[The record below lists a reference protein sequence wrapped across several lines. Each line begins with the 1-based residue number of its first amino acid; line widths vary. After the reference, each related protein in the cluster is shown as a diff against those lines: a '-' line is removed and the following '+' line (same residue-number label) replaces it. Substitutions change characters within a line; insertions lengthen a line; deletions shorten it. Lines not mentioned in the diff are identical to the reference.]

1 MNRFDSMIRLEH
13 TNIHPKQLDRIQ
25 IITVNQW
32 MNAIDRSPTINAKM
46 TPFHSSSLPTYCIC
60 EPICEWF
67 KSSLLDDDYWF
78 PASWSVAVV
87 VSLFFGTL
95 CATNSSMLGSCHVS
109 WSIEFSW
116 MVNFGLLADRPT
128 DTHTNEKEEIQSSYS
143 TWLYVMSPV
152 TWSIYCTAT
161 STSNSSSL

>member
-67 KSSLLDDDYWF
+67 KSSLLDYDYWF

-95 CATNSSMLGSCHVS
+95 CATNIIAAC
-109 WSIEFSW
+109 
-116 MVNFGLLADRPT
+116 LAVATFLDR
-128 DTHTNEKEEIQSSYS
+128 
-143 TWLYVMSPV
+143 
-152 TWSIYCTAT
+152 
-161 STSNSSSL
+161 SSSVGWSTLACWRTGQQIHTQTKKKRSNLLTVRDCT